1 MRVSNRIVNSIERFC
16 YFLLILRANVTLTWC
31 YNIQCYNIVLVLIAG
46 DALVDGSTI
55 KWQYHKALESLTENE
70 IRKLSLEEINS
81 MEAECMEKN
90 AWQVCHDV
98 ASRINGEPAP
108 RGDMVA
114 HVTQRTGIMHPK
126 QLVISFIYVK

>member
-1 MRVSNRIVNSIERFC
+1 MRVSNRIINSIERFF
-16 YFLLILRANVTLTWC
+16 YFLLIFRANVTLTWC

-46 DALVDGSTI
+46 YALFDGSTI

-70 IRKLSLEEINS
+70 IQKLSLEEINS

-98 ASRINGEPAP
+98 ASRSN
-108 RGDMVA
+108 
-114 HVTQRTGIMHPK
+114 QWRTCAMWRYGCPCYSENRYYASQTTSHLFYIC
-126 QLVISFIYVK
+126 